1 MVIRCSKRNCGWLMA
16 DLAIAMGILVIA
28 MLPLSASF
36 VHEQKLCRIYYH
48 KAVAMEIVDGEF
60 EVLLSGHHK
69 NLKPGVQPYE
79 IRSAAATNLPP
90 GQFVLTLEPGHLML
104 EWLPAKKWG
113 GGRVFREADI

>member
-1 MVIRCSKRNCGWLMA
+1 MVIRRSKKNRGWLMA

-60 EVLLSGHHK
+60 EVLLSGHYK
-69 NLKPGVQPYE
+69 NFRPGAQPYE
-79 IRSAAATNLPP
+79 IRAASATNLPA
-90 GQFVLTLEPGHLML
+90 GQFQLTLEAKHIML
-104 EWLPAKKWG
+104 EWIPAKKWS
-113 GGRVFREADI
+113 GGRIFREADL